1 MEDRCI
7 CCGEIIPEGRQV
19 CWTCEKGEVNSGNN
33 RMHISCDCS
42 SRIYG
47 NCMGGKRRVGGQQMI
62 KNGSGI
68 PDPVL
73 TQAMWGIRQEEKTR
87 ELEKRHGVY
96 RGEYYQVLVE
106 RTSEDARTYKTV
118 KEYRKMKVIGVYP
131 NIVTLKDKSGIVES
145 FRWNDFYKKRK

>member
-1 MEDRCI
+1 
-7 CCGEIIPEGRQV
+7 
-19 CWTCEKGEVNSGNN
+19 
-33 RMHISCDCS
+33 
-42 SRIYG
+42 
-47 NCMGGKRRVGGQQMI
+47 MI

-73 TQAMWGIRQEEKTR
+73 TQAMWGIRQEEKRR

-131 NIVTLKDKSGIVES
+131 NIVTLKDKNGIVES

>member
-19 CWTCEKGEVNSGNN
+19 CWTCEKGEMNNGNN

-42 SRIYG
+42 SRICG
-47 NCMGGKRRVGGQQMI
+47 NCMDGKRRVGGQQMI

-73 TQAMWGIRQEEKTR
+73 TQAMWGI
-87 ELEKRHGVY
+87 
-96 RGEYYQVLVE
+96 
-106 RTSEDARTYKTV
+106 
-118 KEYRKMKVIGVYP
+118 
-131 NIVTLKDKSGIVES
+131 
-145 FRWNDFYKKRK
+145 

>member
-19 CWTCEKGEVNSGNN
+19 CWTCEKGEKYDKE
-33 RMHISCDCS
+33 RFWD
-42 SRIYG
+42 SRPCFNTG
-47 NCMGGKRRVGGQQMI
+47 HV
-62 KNGSGI
+62 
-68 PDPVL
+68 
-73 TQAMWGIRQEEKTR
+73 
-87 ELEKRHGVY
+87 EKRHGVY

-118 KEYRKMKVIGVYP
+118 KEYRKMKVLGVYP
-131 NIVTLKDKSGIVES
+131 NIITLKDKSGIVES

>member
-1 MEDRCI
+1 
-7 CCGEIIPEGRQV
+7 
-19 CWTCEKGEVNSGNN
+19 
-33 RMHISCDCS
+33 
-42 SRIYG
+42 
-47 NCMGGKRRVGGQQMI
+47 MI

-106 RTSEDARTYKTV
+106 RHLRG
-118 KEYRKMKVIGVYP
+118 RKDI
-131 NIVTLKDKSGIVES
+131 
-145 FRWNDFYKKRK
+145 

>member
-1 MEDRCI
+1 
-7 CCGEIIPEGRQV
+7 
-19 CWTCEKGEVNSGNN
+19 
-33 RMHISCDCS
+33 
-42 SRIYG
+42 
-47 NCMGGKRRVGGQQMI
+47 MI

-106 RTSEDARTYKTV
+106 KTSEDARTYKTV

-145 FRWNDFYKKRK
+145 FRWNEFYKKRK